1 MKLKYMGF
9 NKRFIGK
16 NNIETFLNGG
26 VTLKSLFKADAL
38 IFMDNESSKVFEWYN
53 NGTSEEEIK
62 VKLIELNGQ
71 KAI

>member
-1 MKLKYMGF
+1 MGF

-26 VTLKSLFKADAL
+26 VTLKSLFKSDAL

-53 NGTSEEEIK
+53 KGTSEEEIK

>member
-1 MKLKYMGF
+1 MGF

-16 NNIETFLNGG
+16 NNIKTFLNGG

-53 NGTSEEEIK
+53 KGASEKEIK
-62 VKLIELNGQ
+62 IKLTELNGQ

>member
-9 NKRFIGK
+9 NKKFIGK

-53 NGTSEEEIK
+53 KGASEKEIK
-62 VKLIELNGQ
+62 IKLTELNGQ

>member
-1 MKLKYMGF
+1 MGF
-9 NKRFIGK
+9 NKRYIGK

-53 NGTSEEEIK
+53 KGASEKEIK
-62 VKLIELNGQ
+62 IKLTELNGQ

>member
-1 MKLKYMGF
+1 MGF
-9 NKRFIGK
+9 NKKFIGK

-53 NGTSEEEIK
+53 KGASEKEIK
-62 VKLIELNGQ
+62 IKLTELNGQ

>member
-1 MKLKYMGF
+1 MGF

-16 NNIETFLNGG
+16 HNIETFLNGG
-26 VTLKSLFKADAL
+26 VTLKSLSKADAL

-53 NGTSEEEIK
+53 KGTSEEEIK
-62 VKLIELNGQ
+62 VKLKELNGQ

>member
-1 MKLKYMGF
+1 MKLKCMGF

-16 NNIETFLNGG
+16 HNIETFLNGG
-26 VTLKSLFKADAL
+26 VTLKSLSKADAL

-53 NGTSEEEIK
+53 KGTSEEEIK
-62 VKLIELNGQ
+62 VKLKELNGQ

>member
-1 MKLKYMGF
+1 MGF
-9 NKRFIGK
+9 NKRYISK

-26 VTLKSLFKADAL
+26 ETLKTLFKADAL

-53 NGTSEEEIK
+53 KGASEKEIK
-62 VKLIELNGQ
+62 IKLTELNGQ

>member
-1 MKLKYMGF
+1 MGF
-9 NKRFIGK
+9 NKRYISK

-53 NGTSEEEIK
+53 KGASEKEIK
-62 VKLIELNGQ
+62 IKLTELNGQ

>member
-1 MKLKYMGF
+1 MGF

-53 NGTSEEEIK
+53 EGASEKEIK
-62 VKLIELNGQ
+62 IKLTELNGQ

>member
-1 MKLKYMGF
+1 MGF
-9 NKRFIGK
+9 NKRYIGK

-53 NGTSEEEIK
+53 KGDSEKEIK
-62 VKLIELNGQ
+62 IKLTELNGQ

>member
-1 MKLKYMGF
+1 MGF

-26 VTLKSLFKADAL
+26 VTLESLFKADAL

-53 NGTSEEEIK
+53 KGTSEEEIK

>member
-1 MKLKYMGF
+1 MGF

-38 IFMDNESSKVFEWYN
+38 FFMDNESSKVFEWYN
-53 NGTSEEEIK
+53 KGTSEEEIK
-62 VKLIELNGQ
+62 VKLKELNGQ

>member
-1 MKLKYMGF
+1 MGF
-9 NKRFIGK
+9 NKRYIGK

-53 NGTSEEEIK
+53 KGASENEIK
-62 VKLIELNGQ
+62 IKLTELNGQ

>member
-9 NKRFIGK
+9 NKRYIGK

-53 NGTSEEEIK
+53 KGASEKEIK
-62 VKLIELNGQ
+62 IKLTELNGQ

>member
-1 MKLKYMGF
+1 MGF
-9 NKRFIGK
+9 NKRYISK

-38 IFMDNESSKVFEWYN
+38 IFTDNESSKVFEWYN
-53 NGTSEEEIK
+53 KGASEKEIK
-62 VKLIELNGQ
+62 IKLTELNGQ

>member
-1 MKLKYMGF
+1 MGF

-26 VTLKSLFKADAL
+26 VTLKSLFKADTL

-53 NGTSEEEIK
+53 KGASEKEIK
-62 VKLIELNGQ
+62 IKLTELNGQ

>member
-1 MKLKYMGF
+1 MVF

-53 NGTSEEEIK
+53 KGASEKEIK
-62 VKLIELNGQ
+62 IKLTELNGQ

>member
-1 MKLKYMGF
+1 MGF

-26 VTLKSLFKADAL
+26 VTLKSLFKADAI

-53 NGTSEEEIK
+53 KGASEKEIK
-62 VKLIELNGQ
+62 IKLTELNGQ
-71 KAI
+71 KTI

>member
-1 MKLKYMGF
+1 MGF

-16 NNIETFLNGG
+16 NNIETFLNVG

-53 NGTSEEEIK
+53 KGASEKEIK
-62 VKLIELNGQ
+62 IKLTELNGQ

>member
-1 MKLKYMGF
+1 MGF

-26 VTLKSLFKADAL
+26 VSLKSLFKADAL

-53 NGTSEEEIK
+53 EGASEKEIK
-62 VKLIELNGQ
+62 IKLTELNGQ